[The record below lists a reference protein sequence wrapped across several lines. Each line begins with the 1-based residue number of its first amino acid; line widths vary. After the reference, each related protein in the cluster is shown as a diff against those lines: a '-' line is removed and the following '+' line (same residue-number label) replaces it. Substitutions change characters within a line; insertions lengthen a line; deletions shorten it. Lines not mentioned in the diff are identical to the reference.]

1 MAIFGIIEI
10 DPTVQENEKVRID
23 CTKSFITADEDPIT
37 SLEIEPHTGDGFI
50 NVFGANA
57 SSYYLDWIYPT
68 DGIKTISLKI
78 TTTLLPVP
86 VVSTITKDITV
97 VTAVDDALFA
107 SDADLQAIETDVMKW
122 VPKGKSTWNFV
133 HRKVQDK
140 ILTELYKSQ
149 ILATDGTKLTKDE
162 VIDKA
167 EVREW
172 ATYLALSIIFYSIS
186 NSVDDIF
193 ARKAMQYGKN
203 AAEYMNY
210 SMNVLALDYNK
221 SGDLTSSEKLD
232 FRSASMVRR

>member
-1 MAIFGIIEI
+1 MAIFGIIEL
-10 DPTVQENEKVRID
+10 DSVCQVNEKIMID
-23 CTKSFITADEDPIT
+23 CSKSFLTQGEAAVT
-37 SLEIEPHTGDGFI
+37 LVEIEPHTGLGFVDVTPTPATNSKLYSLEYIYDADGVKDVTLRI
-50 NVFGANA
+50 T
-57 SSYYLDWIYPT
+57 T
-68 DGIKTISLKI
+68 DGA
-78 TTTLLPVP
+78 PVI
-86 VVSTITKDITV
+86 VTKQITV
-97 VTAVDDALFA
+97 LSVADDALFA
-107 SDADLQAIETDVMKW
+107 SDSDLQAIETDVMKW

-133 HRKVQDK
+133 HRKVQEK

-149 ILATDGTKLTKDE
+149 IVATDNTKLTAAE

-193 ARKAMQYGKN
+193 SRKAMQYGKN

-221 SGDLTSSEKLD
+221 NGEVTSSEKLD